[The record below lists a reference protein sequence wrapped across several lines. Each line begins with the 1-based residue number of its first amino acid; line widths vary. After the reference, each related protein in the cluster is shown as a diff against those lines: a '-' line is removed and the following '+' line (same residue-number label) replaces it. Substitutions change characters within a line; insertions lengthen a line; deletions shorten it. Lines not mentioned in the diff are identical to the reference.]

1 MIAGRTFNVSLLLWD
16 WHNYEL
22 DFQLV
27 LDLHNATRDA
37 GWMNAKISLFDCRTA
52 RVGSFRIVH
61 VRPDGS
67 ALTVECQLTGDKPVV
82 DCGLFDLRRM
92 KADKRIA
99 FALQDLGMH
108 GMLNFRLLLR
118 AQFAVFDQHELAGV
132 NGKGYLREIA
142 VIEAAFGKRC
152 GYPMIVTRGGEQTCL
167 THVNLQDAMVGI
179 DPSIDAHQPQRCC
192 ENKPCHPD
200 G

>member
-16 WHNYEL
+16 WRNYEL

-27 LDLHNATRDA
+27 LDLHNATRDSD
-37 GWMNAKISLFDCRTA
+37 WMNAKISLFDCRTA
-52 RVGSFRIVH
+52 RVGPFCIVH

-82 DCGLFDLRRM
+82 DCGLFDLGRM
-92 KADKRIA
+92 KADERIA

-108 GMLNFRLLLR
+108 GMLNLRLLLR
-118 AQFAVFDQHELAGV
+118 AQFAVFDQHELVGV

-142 VIEAAFGKRC
+142 VIEAAFGKRR
-152 GYPMIVTRGGEQTCL
+152 GHPMIVTRRGEQT
-167 THVNLQDAMVGI
+167 
-179 DPSIDAHQPQRCC
+179 
-192 ENKPCHPD
+192 
-200 G
+200 